1 VSLELRAL
9 VKHYHDPALVR
20 AVDGVSF
27 TISPGEFVALYG
39 PSGSGKTTLL
49 ELIAGILEP
58 DEGTIRFNGTDIT
71 TLSRKEKALYLRR
84 DVGLISQ
91 SVHLMPTSALNN
103 AASKLLA
110 DRWALREARDA
121 ARPWLER
128 VGLGARAAH
137 RPDELS
143 MGERQ
148 RVAIARAL
156 ASSPGLL
163 LADEPTGNLDSE
175 RSEEVLALLRDI
187 SHDRDIP
194 ALIVT
199 HDAAAAAFVDRV
211 HSLRDGKLC
220 EDGVSAPP
228 ESAEPA
234 SSTR

>member
-1 VSLELRAL
+1 MSLELRDL
-9 VKHYHDPALVR
+9 VKHYHDPDLVR
-20 AVDGVSF
+20 AVDGVSLA
-27 TISPGEFVALYG
+27 ISPGEFVALYG

-49 ELIAGILEP
+49 ELVATLIEP
-58 DEGTIRFNGTDIT
+58 DAGSIHFNGIEVTR
-71 TLSRKEKALYLRR
+71 LPQRERALYLRR

-103 AASKLLA
+103 ATAKLLA
-110 DRWALREARDA
+110 DRWSLREARVA

-128 VGLGARAAH
+128 VGLGERMDH
-137 RPDELS
+137 RPDQLS

-156 ASSPGLL
+156 APSPRLL

-187 SHDRDIP
+187 AHEDGLP

-199 HDAAAAAFVDRV
+199 HDATARAFVDRIET
-211 HSLRDGKLC
+211 LRDGRLSRT
-220 EDGVSAPP
+220 DAADVASAPL
-228 ESAEPA
+228 
-234 SSTR
+234 